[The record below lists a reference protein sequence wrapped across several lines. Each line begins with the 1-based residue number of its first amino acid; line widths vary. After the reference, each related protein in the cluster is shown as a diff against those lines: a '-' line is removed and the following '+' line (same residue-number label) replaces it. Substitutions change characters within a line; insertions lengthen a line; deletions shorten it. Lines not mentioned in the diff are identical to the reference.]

1 MTYKVLG
8 GTLSLTQSINQSWI
22 FLKHLLVNQTMNW
35 ESYMCLYQEGV
46 SIMTGMTYNG
56 KDEDGNTLWDS
67 CANIR
72 IRNYEKA
79 STCQELILAFNINTN
94 RWMAKWVS
102 AFAVTCFQ
110 GWLDIYRRYVSLI
123 RYFRSKISDIF
134 YIFDNENIGYFRY
147 FQFLSSFLNIF

>member
-94 RWMAKWVS
+94 RWMAK
-102 AFAVTCFQ
+102 
-110 GWLDIYRRYVSLI
+110 
-123 RYFRSKISDIF
+123 
-134 YIFDNENIGYFRY
+134 
-147 FQFLSSFLNIF
+147 